1 MPPSGF
7 RYRLARF
14 FMGRNGPD
22 TLYFICVV
30 LSLVVLTASAIL
42 IPYNYVLAI
51 VGFLLYALLFGYAI
65 FRVFSRNLVKRQ
77 RENAA
82 VRRFFGI
89 LFRPF
94 RRIYFRIRDRKT
106 HVFRKCP
113 NCHATL
119 RLARVAGEHIVR
131 CPACHERFPVKVKK

>member
-1 MPPSGF
+1 MRPPF

-22 TLYFICVV
+22 TLYYILFA
-30 LSLVVLTASAIL
+30 LSLVFLILSSVFFENLVCRVLFPAL
-42 IPYNYVLAI
+42 Y
-51 VGFLLYALLFGYAI
+51 LLTVGYAI
-65 FRVFSRNLVKRQ
+65 FRLFSRNLVKRQ

-89 LFRPF
+89 LLRPF
-94 RRIYFRIRDRKT
+94 RRTYFRIRDRKT

-113 NCHATL
+113 HCNATL
-119 RLARVAGEHIVR
+119 RLARVPGEHIVR